1 MSELIVP
8 DFETYEDEAE
18 FWDKFDTADF
28 MPDDGEWFR
37 FEIVPPA
44 DAEPNLPD
52 VSRVNP

>member
-28 MPDDGEWFR
+28 MPDDGE
-37 FEIVPPA
+37 
-44 DAEPNLPD
+44 
-52 VSRVNP
+52 